1 MLDFGVEELSETPAT
16 PRKRKPDG
24 YLSTIKLLKQLH
36 HLPPDVIWRRL
47 RQEIDAVE
55 YIKLRDAYRP
65 DTSKEFVQKR
75 VERLRKQ
82 AERREQAMTAAMN
95 EIN

>member
-1 MLDFGVEELSETPAT
+1 MLDFSVEELSETPET
-16 PRKRKPDG
+16 PRKRRPDG

-36 HLPPDVIWRRL
+36 HLPPDILWRQL
-47 RQEIDAVE
+47 RRDLDAVE

-65 DTSKEFVQKR
+65 DTTKGFVQKR

-82 AERREQAMTAAMN
+82 AERREQAMAAVMN

>member
-1 MLDFGVEELSETPAT
+1 MLDFSVEELSETPART
-16 PRKRKPDG
+16 KLRKPSG

-36 HLPPDVIWRRL
+36 HLPPDILWRQL
-47 RQEIDAVE
+47 RRDLDAVE

-65 DTSKEFVQKR
+65 DTSKEFVRKR

-82 AERREQAMTAAMN
+82 AESREQAIASAMN